1 MKGRNSVRRL
11 PPCRGKPLA
20 AKRPGSRENGC
31 RGVCCLFNIQD
42 CFGFTRRVSAMVNTS
57 GTPL

>member
-1 MKGRNSVRRL
+1 MIILRTKYERAKKRRHWL
-11 PPCRGKPLA
+11 Q
-20 AKRPGSRENGC
+20 KRPGNRENGC

-42 CFGFTRRVSAMVNTS
+42 CFGFTKRVSAMVNTS